1 MIRHTL
7 YTVQKLKIMKQLLTI
22 SIQKR
27 WLMLALFLLLGF
39 FGYYSWTRLSIEAYP
54 DIADVSSQVVTQVP
68 GLAAEEVEQ
77 QITIPLERALNGLP
91 GMHVMRSKSTF
102 GLSIITMVFDDGVD
116 DYWARQRIQER
127 LTDVELPYGA
137 QPGLDPLT
145 SPIGEVYR
153 YIIESNTHSLRE
165 LTDLQNFVI
174 IPRIK
179 QVSGIA
185 DVTNFGGITTQF
197 QIELDPHKLEQYG
210 LSLSEVTET
219 ISRNNVSAGGS
230 MLPRGNLAYVIRGIG
245 LVKDLTDLGKI
256 VVKTQNGVPVFLND
270 VGTLKYGNLER
281 KGILSYTDRK
291 RNYSESVEGIVL
303 LLRGQNPSQV
313 LEGVHHA
320 IEELNKETL
329 PPGVK
334 IHPFLDRTDL
344 VKTTL
349 TTVSHTLTEGI
360 VLVIIILIVF
370 LGSWRGALLVAIT
383 IPLSLLFAFI
393 LMHFTNIPANLLSLG
408 AIDFGIIVDGAIVM
422 LETIL
427 KKREDNAEETLEEKT
442 ITQRV
447 IEVAKPIFFSTIII
461 ITAYL
466 PLFAFERVEKKL
478 FTPMAFTVGYA
489 LLGAL
494 AVALLLI
501 PGLAYVIYR
510 KPQKIYHNKWLEKIS
525 TAYGKRIEKIMQTP
539 KKVIIPVSIVLL
551 SAGILSYTVGKD
563 FLPELDEGSI
573 WLQVQLPPGISLAK
587 SKEMSDTLRA
597 RTLKH
602 QEVTYMMIQAG
613 RNDDGTDPWTA
624 SHFEVSVGIKPY
636 SEWPSG
642 KTKADLIKELAA
654 DYKNMPGFTVGF
666 SQPMIDGVMDKISGA
681 HSELVVKVYGE
692 EFKETRRIAENI
704 MSTLNTI
711 PGSADLAID
720 QEPPLPQ
727 LQIIADRDKI
737 AQYGL
742 NVADVADL
750 IEVALGGKA
759 ISQIFIGNKV
769 YDISCRYTE
778 DSRDTPDKIGNL
790 MLTSAS
796 GAKIPLSQV
805 AEVKLSTGESTITR
819 EMNKRHLTVKLNLRG
834 TDLSSFLKKAQDKI
848 EKDIQYDHGKY
859 QVKWG
864 GQFENQNRAYSRLA
878 FIVPLALAIMFL
890 LLYSAFGDFRQALVL
905 MSIVP
910 LALFGGMLAL
920 NIRGMSLN
928 VSSAVGFI
936 ALFGVAI
943 QNGVIMISHIND
955 LRKKG
960 CDLKLAVTKGAK
972 DRFRPVLMTATVAV
986 IGLFPASLATGI
998 GSDVQR
1004 PLATVIVY
1012 GLMFSTILTLFVLP
1026 AIYYM
1031 AERRN
1036 EKQNLES
1043 DEN

>member
-1 MIRHTL
+1 
-7 YTVQKLKIMKQLLTI
+7 MKKLLTI

-39 FGYYSWTRLSIEAYP
+39 FGYYSWTRLSVEAYP
-54 DIADVSSQVVTQVP
+54 DIADVTSQVVTQVP

-77 QITIPLERALNGLP
+77 QITIPLERSLNGLP

-127 LTDVELPYGA
+127 LSDVTLPYGA

-153 YIIESNTHSLRE
+153 YIIESNNHNLRE
-165 LTDLQNFVI
+165 LTDLQKFVI

-219 ISRNNVSAGGS
+219 ISKNNVSAGGS

-245 LVKDLTDLGKI
+245 LVKDLDDLGKI
-256 VVKTQNGVPVFLND
+256 VVKTENGVPVFLND

-281 KGILSYTDRK
+281 KGILGYTDRK

-313 LEGVHHA
+313 LEGVHQA
-320 IEELNKETL
+320 VDELNNEIL
-329 PPGVK
+329 PAGVK

-344 VKTTL
+344 VETTL
-349 TTVSHTLTEGI
+349 HTVSHTLTEGI
-360 VLVIIILIVF
+360 VLVIIVLIVF

-383 IPLSLLFAFI
+383 IPISLLFAFI

-427 KKREDNAEETLEEKT
+427 KKREENPEESLEEKS

-510 KPQKIYHNKWLEKIS
+510 KPRKIYHNKWLEKI
-525 TAYGKRIEKIMQTP
+525 TVAYGRRIHQIMQPP
-539 KKVIIPVSIVLL
+539 KKVILPISIVLL

-597 RTLKH
+597 RTLEH
-602 QEVTYMMIQAG
+602 PEITYMMIQAG

-624 SHFEVSVGIKPY
+624 SHFEVSIGIKPY

-642 KTKADLIKELAA
+642 KTKADLIKELAE
-654 DYKNMPGFTVGF
+654 DYKEMPGFTVGF

-692 EFKETRRIAENI
+692 DFKETRRIAENVL
-704 MSTLNTI
+704 STLNKV

-727 LQIIADRDKI
+727 LQIIADRNKI

-796 GAKIPLSQV
+796 GARIPLSQV

-848 EKDIQYDHGKY
+848 EKDIQYDHEKY
-859 QVKWG
+859 QIKWG

-878 FIVPLALAIMFL
+878 FIVPLAPAIMFL
-890 LLYSAFGDFRQALVL
+890 LLYGAFGDFRQALVL

-960 CDLKLAVTKGAK
+960 YALKLAVTQGAK

-986 IGLFPASLATGI
+986 IGLFPASMATGI

-1026 AIYYM
+1026 AIYFM
-1031 AERRN
+1031 AELGN
-1036 EKQNLES
+1036 EKQNLTS
-1043 DEN
+1043 HEN